1 MAYIPFQ
8 PKDKFKAHLYTA
20 NGSTNAQTIGLAP
33 AFTWIKKTSNSSS
46 HYLFDATRTTYSV
59 ASDDNAAQSD
69 QSGQG
74 FTSLDAN
81 GFTLSGT
88 GGGGGVNDGTNTFA
102 SYNWA
107 MGTTTVPSGGSIT
120 PSAVSIDTTAKQ
132 GIYKYTGNGTLGQT
146 IAHGLGKAPQFV
158 MIKNIGGVYDW
169 ACYHAYA
176 DGDLTQAGD
185 FFFRLNTT
193 ATRDNNSGYF
203 NDTLT
208 TDTLI
213 TLGSDNPVNQSG
225 TELIM
230 YAFCQVPGYS
240 RMGQF
245 MGSTRIHGTFVY
257 TGFKPAYI
265 LMKYTGGSEGWNL
278 FDSANN
284 PTNRANKNLMANTTA
299 ALETAGTANTD
310 KNIDILSN
318 GFKMRSTSSEYGGA
332 GGGMIYAAFAEQPL
346 VSSNGKSATAR

>member
-1 MAYIPFQ
+1 MAYISFQ

-20 NGSTNAQTIGLAP
+20 NGSTNAQTIGLPP
-33 AFTWIKKTSNSSS
+33 AFTWIKKTSGGSS

-59 ASDDNAAQSD
+59 SSDDTATQSD
-69 QSGQG
+69 QSGAG

-120 PSAVSIDTTAKQ
+120 PSAVSIDTTSKQ
-132 GIYKYTGNGTLGQT
+132 GVYRYTGNGSAGAT

-158 MIKNIGGVYDW
+158 MVKNIGSVQEW

-185 FFFRLNTT
+185 FYFRLNTT
-193 ATRDNNSGYF
+193 EVRRNDSGKF
-203 NDTLT
+203 NDTNT
-208 TDTLI
+208 TTTLV
-213 TLGSDNPVNQSG
+213 TLGSDGPTNQSG

-245 MGSTRIHGTFVY
+245 MGTTQVNGQFVY

-265 LMKYTGGSEGWNL
+265 LMKSTGGSEGWNI
-278 FDSANN
+278 FDSATN

-299 ALETAGTANTD
+299 ALATAGTGATD

-318 GFKMRSTSSEYGGA
+318 GFKMRSTSTEYGGD
-332 GGGMIYAAFAEQPL
+332 GGGMIYAAFAEEPL
-346 VSSNGKSATAR
+346 VSSNGVPATAR